1 MKERDVVLASLP
13 QATGQV
19 KNRPAIVLRA
29 MPPYG
34 DLLVCGVST
43 QSRKAVAGFDDA
55 IGPGDPDFRAS
66 GLKAPS
72 IIRLGFLAVLPAS
85 GLLGAIGSI
94 SEDRHGR
101 LLERLSDHI
110 RRGREPGD
118 SAPGQSQA

>member
-13 QATGQV
+13 QATGQA
-19 KNRPAIVLRA
+19 KNRSAIVLRA

-43 QSRKAVAGFDDA
+43 QLRQAVAGFDDA

-72 IIRLGFLAVLPAS
+72 IIRLGFSGGPAS
-85 GLLGAIGSI
+85 ERASRCDRFHLGGPA
-94 SEDRHGR
+94 
-101 LLERLSDHI
+101 
-110 RRGREPGD
+110 
-118 SAPGQSQA
+118 

>member
-1 MKERDVVLASLP
+1 MNERDVVLASLP
-13 QATGQV
+13 QASGQV
-19 KNRPAIVLRA
+19 KNRPAIILRA

-43 QSRKAVAGFDDA
+43 QLRQAVAGFDDT
-55 IGPGDPDFRAS
+55 IGPEDEDFRTS

-94 SEDRHGR
+94 SEDRLAR
-101 LLERLSDHI
+101 RLERLSDHI
-110 RRGREPGD
+110 RRGRDTLP
-118 SAPGQSQA
+118 

>member
-1 MKERDVVLASLP
+1 MVLASLP

-43 QSRKAVAGFDDA
+43 QLRQAVAGFDDA
-55 IGPGDPDFRAS
+55 IGPGDPDFLAS

-72 IIRLGFLAVLPAS
+72 IIRQ
-85 GLLGAIGSI
+85 
-94 SEDRHGR
+94 
-101 LLERLSDHI
+101 RLSDYI
-110 RRGREPGD
+110 RRGREART
-118 SAPGQSQA
+118 SAFR

>member
-1 MKERDVVLASLP
+1 MVLASLP

-43 QSRKAVAGFDDA
+43 QLRQAVAGFDDA

-72 IIRLGFLAVLPAS
+72 IIRQ
-85 GLLGAIGSI
+85 
-94 SEDRHGR
+94 
-101 LLERLSDHI
+101 RLSDYI
-110 RRGREPGD
+110 RRGREATT
-118 SAPGQSQA
+118 SASR

>member
-1 MKERDVVLASLP
+1 MVLASLP

-43 QSRKAVAGFDDA
+43 QLRQAVAGFDDA

-72 IIRLGFLAVLPAS
+72 IIRLGFLAVLPTS
-85 GLLGAIGSI
+85 G
-94 SEDRHGR
+94 
-101 LLERLSDHI
+101 I
-110 RRGREPGD
+110 RDSLND
-118 SAPGQSQA
+118 SATTFVVGARQRRRLPVEIVRADRD